1 MHILIVED
9 NPDLV
14 ANLAD
19 FPSLCLSSHLAA
31 VIVNR
36 TMDAAMME
44 TKVVAFSIQH
54 STDLLIQVIL
64 FHYLYVV

>member
-31 VIVNR
+31 VICQQNHGR
-36 TMDAAMME
+36 GDDGDE
-44 TKVVAFSIQH
+44 GGGFSIQ
-54 STDLLIQVIL
+54 LI
-64 FHYLYVV
+64 Y